1 MSKCRIELNSEGV
14 QELLKEVGAN
24 VCAPKAQE
32 IASACG
38 DGYASDTYD
47 VGGRIVASVYTDTIE
62 AIRDNL
68 ENNTILRNLG

>member
-1 MSKCRIELNSEGV
+1 MSKCRIELNSDGV

-24 VCAPKAQE
+24 VCGPKAQE

-47 VGGRIVASVYTDTIE
+47 VGGRIVASVYTDTFE